1 MNLNLNPFDVDFAE
15 PAVTFLKSCTFLL
28 AGTALESVEPVHL
41 PPIVIECAKVLAYLG
56 ASVAFFKFILVLV
69 MGNNVTNEK

>member
-15 PAVTFLKSCTFLL
+15 PAVTFIKSCTLL
-28 AGTALESVEPVHL
+28 MAGTALEGVEPVHL

-56 ASVAFFKFILVLV
+56 ASVAFFKFILVLI
-69 MGNNVTNEK
+69 MGNNVSNEK